1 MDLDAATREGEPSAA
16 EAIESDTTEA
26 GEDDPYPLG
35 SFPCTNCQA
44 IVAKGM
50 LFCLRCKA
58 PQSDESS
65 KVTKKFFENKGLRL
79 RLLATA
85 AAGARKPVENLISAD
100 FRQLNAS
107 SKKRGQMSAEATVI
121 RDAKDRVTRATKL
134 NFSSLASRW
143 TLDEQFQRRMMSEG
157 RCYEDMHRF
166 DFISKACLPDPGRTE
181 EQRVLRAGAHFSSSS
196 QAIAPGKLVYYAH
209 CEVEPLRTLRLTD
222 DCCSVPIGFTY
233 LGAFL
238 PPRLYS
244 TTNVEVREELKHIL
258 NDSLV
263 SAETQASIPA
273 AAPTYQGYTQA
284 QWDEWNRSRQG
295 RRYTQAE
302 WDAWLRD
309 LLPAEEG
316 IAQKSRVLLVDGVR
330 MAMSTLKQTQLDK
343 LKEVPLPLPK
353 AQEQI
358 AELESSIRALG
369 GSSEAVEALLE
380 DLSGQVAEAFSREE
394 WYTRWGVHFLPSL
407 LCAHASQ
414 QCNNFK
420 DPGVQ
425 HYGGDLFAD
434 LRDQADEGAGDATN
448 RGHAQ
453 GSGKG
458 WRPWKPESTVAVTGI
473 TDKLKKTALQAS
485 FGEFGR
491 IIRIEVPDGKTV
503 AFVEFEEHRDAN
515 DAVKEMHNALV
526 EGRRIGVRMVEDLE
540 TKQHRGREDPPDR
553 PRDRSRSQA
562 RRPGVSL
569 SEASARA
576 SSTQVKTVMQG
587 RCFQNRSGE
596 RWRRQRIQTSL
607 RSLPLGPVRRQE
619 APSRG
624 ASTWP
629 NADVNTDYRP
639 EEAFRPVGK
648 AG

>member
-1 MDLDAATREGEPSAA
+1 
-16 EAIESDTTEA
+16 
-26 GEDDPYPLG
+26 
-35 SFPCTNCQA
+35 
-44 IVAKGM
+44 
-50 LFCLRCKA
+50 
-58 PQSDESS
+58 
-65 KVTKKFFENKGLRL
+65 
-79 RLLATA
+79 
-85 AAGARKPVENLISAD
+85 
-100 FRQLNAS
+100 
-107 SKKRGQMSAEATVI
+107 MSAEATVI

-562 RRPGVSL
+562 RRS
-569 SEASARA
+569 
-576 SSTQVKTVMQG
+576 
-587 RCFQNRSGE
+587 
-596 RWRRQRIQTSL
+596 RR
-607 RSLPLGPVRRQE
+607 
-619 APSRG
+619 
-624 ASTWP
+624 
-629 NADVNTDYRP
+629 
-639 EEAFRPVGK
+639 
-648 AG
+648 